1 MTNLKLKVKSFW
13 CQMKEWIV
21 KLFWTR
27 SAIKESFGF
36 DVKGFRNDEDVFTS
50 QALYTTLKAELEME
64 HSEDDEMNEKI
75 FENLSKTIIMESI

>member
-1 MTNLKLKVKSFW
+1 M
-13 CQMKEWIV
+13 
-21 KLFWTR
+21 
-27 SAIKESFGF
+27 
-36 DVKGFRNDEDVFTS
+36 KGFRNDEDVFTS